1 MLVRA
6 LYLCALW
13 SAISLLTTLV
23 MGSRLRRSDS
33 ALSFLWLTGVILVGN
48 FIAIFTFGRLL
59 EIFGLSLLAFFFGL
73 YWIIRLRDWN
83 APAQVTW
90 SMTLMTTGLFVIY
103 TFLLTAF
110 SPLNPLS
117 FVFALMFFFLE
128 AITLTLALA
137 HMHESLDVVCRVRW
151 HRLLEKLDPV
161 PGYLPMVSLQVP
173 AYNEPVEVVEK
184 TLKSLAELNYPNFE
198 VLVVDNNTPLQATWR
213 PLEEICRRLGPNFHC
228 LHLDQWPGYKSGA
241 LNFAVTQ
248 TDPRAEI
255 LGIIDADYQVD
266 PNFLN
271 ELVPAFADPQVAFV
285 QTPQDYNDS
294 TGDVFS
300 ESMYRGYK
308 YFFEVSMPS
317 RNERN
322 AIIFAGTMGLIR
334 KSVLEEIGGWDEWCI
349 TEDAEAS
356 LRILK
361 KGYQSL
367 YVNRSF
373 GSGMMPINFEGLKKQ
388 RFRWCFGG
396 IQILK
401 KHWEALMPWAHLVD
415 PGNKLTLAQRYYYL
429 VGGLGWF
436 SDVFNLLFAFFLV
449 MGAVFNMFSSPIK
462 IRPLTDTVL
471 IIPAV
476 FLFLHILR
484 FIWVL
489 RNRLRVSIGTAVA
502 TMYNFFS
509 LGWVVTLA
517 CIQGLVQRE
526 GVFLRTPK
534 GTSASKAWH
543 AIQVTQWETAI
554 GIVCILA
561 GLFAFGSDRNWRTF
575 SLCILLIWQGSL
587 YLAAPLYSLLSLK
600 REVAL
605 GGTVPVQVTDQG
617 KPVLEQLAARWVV
630 AFSMVLIGAFSLIR
644 FLPAPT
650 GLPDYVRFLPEDI
663 ASAVDFSPEQ
673 SAGREPGATAS
684 PVLTTVPGTPEVPTP
699 TLGATGATATVT
711 ASSANCR
718 ARPRGGAERI
728 IFLYKDQQ
736 VEIVGRNDD
745 PGNPWWFIKIPDSTG
760 RCWLWSM
767 TASMNGSIED
777 IPVTSERGTPGESQ

>member
-13 SAISLLTTLV
+13 SAISLLATLI
-23 MGSRLRRSDS
+23 MGSRLRRSDL
-33 ALSFLWLTGVILVGN
+33 ALSLLWLTGGVLGGN
-48 FIAIFTFGRLL
+48 LIAIFTFGRLL
-59 EIFGLSLLAFFFGL
+59 EIFSLSLLAFGLGL
-73 YWIIRLRDWN
+73 YWILRLRDWN
-83 APAQVTW
+83 APGQVTW
-90 SMTLMTTGLFVIY
+90 SMTLMTTALFVVY
-103 TFLLTAF
+103 TFMLTAF

-117 FVFALMFFFLE
+117 FIFALVFFFLE
-128 AITLTLALA
+128 AITLVLALS

-151 HRLLEKLDPV
+151 HRLVEKLEPV

-184 TLKSLAELNYPNFE
+184 TLKSLAGLNYPNFE
-198 VLVVDNNTPLQATWR
+198 VLVVDNNTPKQETWR

-228 LHLDQWPGYKSGA
+228 LHLEHWPGYKSGA

-255 LGIIDADYQVD
+255 IGIIDADYEVHPD
-266 PNFLN
+266 FLR
-271 ELVPAFADPQVAFV
+271 ELVPAFADAQVAFV
-285 QTPQDYNDS
+285 QTPQDYSDS

-300 ESMYRGYK
+300 ESTYRGYK

-367 YVNRSF
+367 YINRSF

-401 KHWEALMPWAHLVD
+401 KHWEALMPWAHWVD
-415 PGNKLTLAQRYYYL
+415 SANKLTLAQRYYYL

-449 MGAVFNMFSSPIK
+449 LGAVFNIFSSPIK
-462 IRPLTDTVL
+462 VRPLTDTVL

-489 RNRLRVSIGTAVA
+489 RNRLRVPIGMAAA

-509 LGWVVTLA
+509 LGWAVTLA

-534 GTSASKAWH
+534 STTSSKAWR

-554 GIVCILA
+554 GLICILS
-561 GLFAFGSDRNWRTF
+561 GLLAFGSDRNWRTL

-587 YLAAPLYSLLSLK
+587 YLAAPLYSLLSLT
-600 REVAL
+600 REAAM
-605 GGTVPVQVTDQG
+605 GAQVRVSEQG
-617 KPVLEQLAARWVV
+617 KPVMEQLAARWVV
-630 AFSMVLIGAFSLIR
+630 AFSMVLIGSFSLIR
-644 FLPAPT
+644 FLPTPA
-650 GLPDYVRFLPEDI
+650 GFPDYARFLPADPE
-663 ASAVDFSPEQ
+663 VNLLPEQ
-673 SAGREPGATAS
+673 VVGREPAAATEPAAEPIATMSPTLPSTAS
-684 PVLTTVPGTPEVPTP
+684 ALARVKVD
-699 TLGATGATATVT
+699 
-711 ASSANCR
+711 SANCR
-718 ARPRGGAERI
+718 DKPRGNGDRVTI
-728 IFLYKDQQ
+728 LYRDQQ
-736 VEIVGRNDD
+736 VEVLGRNDD
-745 PGNPWWFIKIPDSTG
+745 LANPWWFIKIPEEDG
-760 RCWLWSM
+760 NCWLWGM
-767 TASMNGSIED
+767 TTEMTGTLEE
-777 IPVTSERGTPGESQ
+777 IPIVR

>member
-6 LYLCALW
+6 LYLSALW
-13 SAISLLTTLV
+13 FAISLFATLV
-23 MGSRLRRSDS
+23 MGSRLRRRDS
-33 ALSFLWLTGVILVGN
+33 ALSLLWLTGVILAGN

-59 EIFGLSLLAFFFGL
+59 EIFGFSLLAFGFGL
-73 YWIIRLRDWN
+73 CWILLLRDWN
-83 APAQVTW
+83 AAGQITW
-90 SMTLMTTGLFVIY
+90 AMTLITTGLFIFY

-110 SPLNPLS
+110 SPLNPVS

-128 AITLTLALA
+128 AITLFLALA
-137 HMHESLDVVCRVRW
+137 HMHESLDVVCRTQW
-151 HRLLEKLDPV
+151 NRLIDKLEPV
-161 PGYLPMVSLQVP
+161 PGYEPMVSLQVP
-173 AYNEPVEVVEK
+173 AYNEPIEVLEK
-184 TLKSLAELNYPNFE
+184 TLNSLAELNYPNFE
-198 VLVVDNNTPLQATWR
+198 VLVVDNNTPKQETWR
-213 PLEEICRRLGPNFHC
+213 PLEEICQRLGPNFHC

-255 LGIIDADYQVD
+255 IGIIDADYEVA
-266 PNFLN
+266 PNFLR
-271 ELVPAFADPQVAFV
+271 ELVPAFSDPQIAFI
-285 QTPQDYNDS
+285 QTPQDYSDS
-294 TGDVFS
+294 KGDVFS
-300 ESMYRGYK
+300 ESMFRGYK

-367 YVNRSF
+367 YINSSF

-401 KHWEALMPWAHLVD
+401 KHWEALMPWAHWVD
-415 PGNKLTLAQRYYYL
+415 PENKLTMAQRYYYL

-449 MGAVFNMFSSPIK
+449 LGAVFNLFSSPVK
-462 IRPLTDTVL
+462 VRPLTDTVL
-471 IIPAV
+471 VIPAV

-489 RNRLRVSIGTAVA
+489 RNRLQVSVGMAVA

-509 LGWVVTLA
+509 LGWAVILA

-534 GTSASKAWH
+534 STTSSKAWH
-543 AIQVTQWETAI
+543 AIQVTQWETTI
-554 GIVCILA
+554 GLICILT
-561 GLFAFGSDRNWRTF
+561 GLLAFGFDRNWRTF
-575 SLCILLIWQGSL
+575 SLCVLLIWQGSL
-587 YLAAPLYSLLSLK
+587 YLAAPLYSVLSLK
-600 REVAL
+600 REAAM
-605 GGTVPVQVTDQG
+605 GVPVRVAEQG
-617 KPVLEQLAARWVV
+617 KPMMEQLAARWVL
-630 AFSMVLIGAFSLIR
+630 ACSMVLIGAFSLMR
-644 FLPAPT
+644 FLPSPAS
-650 GLPDYVRFLPEDI
+650 LPDYARFLP
-663 ASAVDFSPEQ
+663 VDLSPEQ
-673 SAGREPGATAS
+673 LIEGQPEG
-684 PVLTTVPGTPEVPTP
+684 GTPAST
-699 TLGATGATATVT
+699 ATATVPST
-711 ASSANCR
+711 ASGIATVKVESANCR
-718 ARPRGGAERI
+718 AKPRGGAERVTI
-728 IFLYKDQQ
+728 LYKGQK

-745 PGNPWWFIKIPDSTG
+745 LGNPWWYVKVPNSEDH
-760 RCWLWSM
+760 CWLWGM
-767 TASMNGSIED
+767 TATLTGTLQQ
-777 IPVTSERGTPGESQ
+777 IPVIR

>member
-1 MLVRA
+1 MLVRL
-6 LYLCALW
+6 LYLSALW
-13 SAISLLTTLV
+13 FAIALFAMLV
-23 MGSRLRRSDS
+23 MGSRLRRSD
-33 ALSFLWLTGVILVGN
+33 LSLSLLWLTGVILAGN
-48 FIAIFTFGRLL
+48 LIALLTFGRLL
-59 EIFGLSLLAFFFGL
+59 EIFGFSLLVFVFGL
-73 YWIIRLRDWN
+73 YWILRLRDWN
-83 APAQVTW
+83 APGQVTW
-90 SMTLMTTGLFVIY
+90 TMTLITTVLFVIY
-103 TFLLTAF
+103 TFMLTAF
-110 SPLNPLS
+110 TPLNPLS

-128 AITLTLALA
+128 AITLLMALA

-151 HRLLEKLDPV
+151 HRLVEKLKSV

-184 TLKSLAELNYPNFE
+184 TLNSLAGLNYPNFE
-198 VLVVDNNTPLQATWR
+198 VLVIDNNTPLQETWR
-213 PLEEICRRLGPNFHC
+213 PLEDVCRRLGPRFHC
-228 LHLDQWPGYKSGA
+228 LHLDHWPGYKSGA

-248 TDPRAEI
+248 TDPKAEI
-255 LGIIDADYQVD
+255 IAIIDADYKVD
-266 PNFLN
+266 PDFLR
-271 ELVPAFADPQVAFV
+271 ELVPAFADARVAFV
-285 QTPQDYNDS
+285 QTPQDYHDHL
-294 TGDVFS
+294 GDIFS

-361 KGYQSL
+361 KGYHSL
-367 YVNRSF
+367 YIKRAF

-401 KHWEALMPWAHLVD
+401 KHWEALMPWAHWVD
-415 PGNKLTLAQRYYYL
+415 PENKLTMAQRFYYL

-449 MGAVFNMFSSPIK
+449 MGALFNMNSSTIK
-462 IRPLTDTVL
+462 VRPLTDTVL

-476 FLFLHILR
+476 FLLLHLLR

-489 RNRLRVSIGTAVA
+489 RNRLRVSVGMAVA

-509 LGWVVTLA
+509 LGWTVTLA

-534 GTSASKAWH
+534 ATSASKAWH

-554 GIVCILA
+554 GLICVLT
-561 GLFAFGSDRNWRTF
+561 GLFAFGFERNWRTF
-575 SLCILLIWQGSL
+575 SLCLLLIWQGSL

-600 REVAL
+600 REAAFGASVR
-605 GGTVPVQVTDQG
+605 VVEQG
-617 KPVLEQLAARWVV
+617 RPMLEQLAARWVL
-630 AFSMVLIGAFSLIR
+630 AFSMVMIGAFSLIR
-644 FLPAPT
+644 FLPSPPA
-650 GLPDYVRFLPEDI
+650 LPEYARFLPVDPSTQQNPGRQPERP
-663 ASAVDFSPEQ
+663 ASAET
-673 SAGREPGATAS
+673 SA
-684 PVLTTVPGTPEVPTP
+684 TP
-699 TLGATGATATVT
+699 TAAVPSTAAGTATVT
-711 ASSANCR
+711 VESANCR
-718 ARPRGGAERI
+718 AKPRGNAERI
-728 IFLYKDQQ
+728 IYLYQGQ
-736 VEIVGRNDD
+736 ELAVLGRNDD
-745 PGNPWWFIKIPDSTG
+745 LTNPWWYVKIPDQDG
-760 RCWLWSM
+760 KCWLWGM
-767 TASMNGSIED
+767 TATLEGDLTE
-777 IPVTSERGTPGESQ
+777 IPVIR

>member
-13 SAISLLTTLV
+13 SAISLLATLV

-33 ALSFLWLTGVILVGN
+33 ALSLLWLTGVILAGN
-48 FIAIFTFGRLL
+48 LIAIFTFGRLL
-59 EIFGLSLLAFFFGL
+59 EIFGLSLLAFGFGL

-83 APAQVTW
+83 APGQVTW
-90 SMTLMTTGLFVIY
+90 AMTLITTGLFVVY

-128 AITLTLALA
+128 AITLLMALS
-137 HMHESLDVVCRVRW
+137 HMHESLDVVCRLRW
-151 HRLLEKLDPV
+151 HRLVEKLEPI

-173 AYNEPVEVVEK
+173 AYNEPVDVVEK
-184 TLKSLAELNYPNFE
+184 TLKSLAGLNYPNFE

-248 TDPRAEI
+248 TDPGAEI
-255 LGIIDADYQVD
+255 IGIIDADYEVD
-266 PNFLN
+266 PDFLR
-271 ELVPAFADPQVAFV
+271 ELVPAFANPQVAFV
-285 QTPQDYNDS
+285 QTPQDYSDS
-294 TGDVFS
+294 TGDTFS
-300 ESMYRGYK
+300 ESTYRGYK

-334 KSVLEEIGGWDEWCI
+334 RSVLEEIGGWDEWCI

-367 YVNRSF
+367 YINRAF

-401 KHWEALMPWAHLVD
+401 KHWEALMPWAHWVD
-415 PGNKLTLAQRYYYL
+415 PENRLTLAQRYYYL

-449 MGAVFNMFSSPIK
+449 LGAVFNLFSSPVK
-462 IRPLTDTVL
+462 VRPLTDTVL
-471 IIPAV
+471 VIPAV

-489 RNRLRVSIGTAVA
+489 RNRLRVSVDMAVA

-509 LGWVVTLA
+509 LGWAVTLA

-534 GTSASKAWH
+534 STTSSKAWR

-554 GIVCILA
+554 GLICVLA
-561 GLFAFGSDRNWRTF
+561 GLLAFGTDRNWRTF

-600 REVAL
+600 REAAM
-605 GGTVPVQVTDQG
+605 GTSVRVTEQG
-617 KPVLEQLAARWVV
+617 KPVMEQLAARWVV
-630 AFSMVLIGAFSLIR
+630 AFSMVLIGTFSLIR
-644 FLPAPT
+644 FLPMPA
-650 GLPDYVRFLPEDI
+650 GLPDYVRFLPAE
-663 ASAVDFSPEQ
+663 SAADVTTSPEPV
-673 SAGREPGATAS
+673 SGSEAEPTATPPPA
-684 PVLTTVPGTPEVPTP
+684 TP
-699 TLGATGATATVT
+699 TLGATGTTATVT
-711 ASSANCR
+711 VESANCR
-718 ARPRGGAERI
+718 EKPRPNAGRVT
-728 IFLYKDQQ
+728 FLYRDQQ
-736 VEIVGRNDD
+736 VQVLGKNDD
-745 PGNPWWFIKIPDSTG
+745 PINPWWYIKIPDSG
-760 RCWLWSM
+760 GNCWLWGM
-767 TASMNGSIED
+767 TAKLNGSEAGLPIV
-777 IPVTSERGTPGESQ
+777 P

>member
-1 MLVRA
+1 MLIRA
-6 LYLCALW
+6 LYLSALW
-13 SAISLLTTLV
+13 FAFSLFATLI

-33 ALSFLWLTGVILVGN
+33 ALSLLWLTGVILAGN
-48 FIAIFTFGRLL
+48 LIAIFTFGRLL
-59 EIFGLSLLAFFFGL
+59 EIFGFSLVAFGFGL
-73 YWIIRLRDWN
+73 YWIIRLQDWN
-83 APAQVTW
+83 APGQVTW
-90 SMTLMTTGLFVIY
+90 AMTLITTGLFVIY
-103 TFLLTAF
+103 TFMLTAF

-117 FVFALMFFFLE
+117 FIFALIFFFLE
-128 AITLTLALA
+128 AITLLLALS
-137 HMHESLDVVCRVRW
+137 HMHESLDVVCRIRW
-151 HRLLEKLDPV
+151 HRLMDKLEPV
-161 PGYLPMVSLQVP
+161 PGYLPMVSLHLP
-173 AYNEPVEVVEK
+173 AYNEPVEVVQK
-184 TLKSLAELNYPNFE
+184 TLNSLAQLNYPNFE
-198 VLVVDNNTPLQATWR
+198 VLVVDNNTPRQETWR
-213 PLEEICRRLGPNFHC
+213 PLEEICRKLGPNFHC

-255 LGIIDADYQVD
+255 IGIIDADYEVD
-266 PNFLN
+266 PNFLR
-271 ELVPAFADPQVAFV
+271 ELVPAFANPQVAFV
-285 QTPQDYNDS
+285 QTPQDYHDS
-294 TGDVFS
+294 KGDVFS

-367 YVNRSF
+367 YINRAF
-373 GSGMMPINFEGLKKQ
+373 GSGLMPFNFEGLKKQ

-401 KHWEALMPWAHLVD
+401 KHWEALMPWAHWVD
-415 PGNKLTLAQRYYYL
+415 PENKLTLAQRYYYL
-429 VGGLGWF
+429 AGGLGWF

-449 MGAVFNMFSSPIK
+449 MGAVFKLFSSPVQV
-462 IRPLTDTVL
+462 RPLTDTV
-471 IIPAV
+471 IIVPAV

-489 RNRLRVSIGTAVA
+489 RNRLKVSLGMAVA

-534 GTSASKAWH
+534 ATTSSKAWR

-554 GIVCILA
+554 GFICILT
-561 GLFAFGSDRNWRTF
+561 GLLAFGSDRNWRTF

-587 YLAAPLYSLLSLK
+587 YIAAPLYSLLSLN
-600 REVAL
+600 REATLGAHVRVAE
-605 GGTVPVQVTDQG
+605 QG
-617 KPVLEQLAARWVV
+617 RPVLEQLAARWVV
-630 AFSMVLIGAFSLIR
+630 AFSMVLIGVFSLIR
-644 FLPAPT
+644 FLPSPA
-650 GLPDYVRFLPEDI
+650 GLPEYARFLPDDSSLVVE
-663 ASAVDFSPEQ
+663 ATPEQ
-673 SAGREPGATAS
+673 LGGRERAPTTA
-684 PVLTTVPGTPEVPTP
+684 
-699 TLGATGATATVT
+699 ATATIKVE
-711 ASSANCR
+711 SANCR
-718 ARPRGGAERI
+718 SRPRGGGDI
-728 IFLYKDQQ
+728 VTILYHGQE
-736 VEIVGRNDD
+736 VEIVGRNADLI
-745 PGNPWWFIKIPDSTG
+745 NPWWYVKIPNLSG
-760 RCWLWSM
+760 HCWLWGM
-767 TASMNGSIED
+767 TATMTGNVDE
-777 IPVTSERGTPGESQ
+777 IPITQ

>member
-1 MLVRA
+1 M
-6 LYLCALW
+6 
-13 SAISLLTTLV
+13 SL
-23 MGSRLRRSDS
+23 
-33 ALSFLWLTGVILVGN
+33 LWLTGVILVGN
-48 FIAIFTFGRLL
+48 FIAILTFGRLL
-59 EIFGLSLLAFFFGL
+59 EIFGFSLVAFGFGL
-73 YWIIRLRDWN
+73 FWIFQLRDWN
-83 APAQVTW
+83 AAGQVTW
-90 SMTLMTTGLFVIY
+90 AMTLITTGLFVIY

-117 FVFALMFFFLE
+117 FIFALSFFFLE
-128 AITLTLALA
+128 AITLLLALA

-151 HRLLEKLDPV
+151 HRLVDKLEPV

-184 TLKSLAELNYPNFE
+184 TLNSLAGLNYPNLE
-198 VLVVDNNTPLQATWR
+198 VLVVDNNTPLQETWR
-213 PLEEICRRLGPNFHC
+213 PLEEICRKLGPNFHC

-255 LGIIDADYQVD
+255 IGIIDADYEVD
-266 PNFLN
+266 PNFLM

-285 QTPQDYNDS
+285 QTPQDYTDAK
-294 TGDVFS
+294 GDVFS
-300 ESMYRGYK
+300 ESTYRGYK

-367 YVNRSF
+367 YINRSF
-373 GSGMMPINFEGLKKQ
+373 GSGMMPINFDGLKKQ

-401 KHWEALMPWAHLVD
+401 KHWEALMPWAHWVD
-415 PGNKLTLAQRYYYL
+415 PQNKLTMAQRYYYL
-429 VGGLGWF
+429 AGGLGWF
-436 SDVFNLLFAFFLV
+436 SDVFNLLFALFLV
-449 MGAVFNMFSSPIK
+449 LGAIFNLFSSPIK
-462 IRPLTDTVL
+462 VRPLTDTVL
-471 IIPAV
+471 VIPAV
-476 FLFLHILR
+476 FLVLHILR

-489 RNRLRVSIGTAVA
+489 RNRLQVSIDMAVA

-517 CIQGLVQRE
+517 CIQGIVQKE

-534 GTSASKAWH
+534 STTASKAWR

-554 GIVCILA
+554 GLICVLT
-561 GLFAFGSDRNWRTF
+561 GLLAFGFDRNWRTF

-600 REVAL
+600 RETAL
-605 GGTVPVQVTDQG
+605 GATVRVMEQG
-617 KPVLEQLAARWVV
+617 KPMKEQLAARWVL
-630 AFSMVLIGAFSLIR
+630 ACSMVLIGTFSLIR
-644 FLPAPT
+644 FLPSPT
-650 GLPDYVRFLPEDI
+650 TLPEYARFLPVDI
-663 ASAVDFSPEQ
+663 SAEQ
-673 SAGREPGATAS
+673 IVGGETEATPIPPTSA
-684 PVLTTVPGTPEVPTP
+684 TPIP
-699 TLGATGATATVT
+699 TLPSTVAGIATVT
-711 ASSANCR
+711 VESANCR
-718 ARPRGGAERI
+718 SRPRGGADRVT
-728 IFLYKDQQ
+728 IFYSGQQ
-736 VEIVGRNDD
+736 LEIVGKNADLN
-745 PGNPWWFIKIPDSTG
+745 NPWWYVKIPSSG
-760 RCWLWSM
+760 GNCWLWGM
-767 TASMNGSIED
+767 TAKTTGAVDEIPIIE
-777 IPVTSERGTPGESQ
+777 

>member
-1 MLVRA
+1 MLIRA
-6 LYLCALW
+6 LYLSALW
-13 SAISLLTTLV
+13 FALSLFGTLI
-23 MGSRLRRSDS
+23 MGSRLRRSDFS
-33 ALSFLWLTGVILVGN
+33 LSLLWLTSVILAGN

-59 EIFGLSLLAFFFGL
+59 EIFGFSLLAFGFGL
-73 YWIIRLRDWN
+73 YWIILLRDWN
-83 APAQVTW
+83 APGQVTW
-90 SMTLMTTGLFVIY
+90 AMTLMTTGLFIIY

-128 AITLTLALA
+128 AITLLMALS
-137 HMHESLDVVCRVRW
+137 HMHESLDVVCRIRW
-151 HRLLEKLDPV
+151 HRLLDQLESI

-173 AYNEPVEVVEK
+173 AYNEPVDVVEK
-184 TLKSLAELNYPNFE
+184 TLNSLAGLNYPDYE
-198 VLVVDNNTPLQATWR
+198 VLVVDNNTPLQETWR
-213 PLEEICRRLGPNFHC
+213 PLEEICRNLGSNFHC
-228 LHLDQWPGYKSGA
+228 LLLDQWPGYKSGA

-255 LGIIDADYQVD
+255 IGIIDADYEVAPD
-266 PNFLN
+266 FLQ
-271 ELVPAFADPQVAFV
+271 ELVPAFADSQVAFV
-285 QTPQDYNDS
+285 QTPQDYSDS
-294 TGDVFS
+294 KGDVFS
-300 ESMYRGYK
+300 ESTYRGYK

-322 AIIFAGTMGLIR
+322 AVIFAGTMGLIR

-361 KGYQSL
+361 KGYKSL
-367 YVNRSF
+367 YINRAF

-401 KHWEALMPWAHLVD
+401 KHWEALMPWAHWVD
-415 PGNKLTLAQRYYYL
+415 PKNKLTLPQRYYYL

-449 MGAVFNMFSSPIK
+449 MGAVFNIFSSPIK
-462 IRPLTDTVL
+462 VRPLTDTVL

-476 FLFLHILR
+476 FLLLHILR

-489 RNRLRVSIGTAVA
+489 HNRLRVSLDMAIA

-509 LGWVVTLA
+509 LGWAVTLA

-534 GTSASKAWH
+534 ATTSSKAWR

-554 GIVCILA
+554 GLICVLAGILA
-561 GLFAFGSDRNWRTF
+561 FGFDRNWRTF
-575 SLCILLIWQGSL
+575 SLCILLMWQGSL
-587 YLAAPLYSLLSLK
+587 YLAAPLYRLLSLK
-600 REVAL
+600 REAAL
-605 GGTVPVQVTDQG
+605 GVPVRVTEQG
-617 KPVLEQLAARWVV
+617 KPVLEQLAARWVM

-644 FLPAPT
+644 FLPSPAV
-650 GLPDYVRFLPEDI
+650 LPGYARFLP
-663 ASAVDFSPEQ
+663 VDLSPEQ
-673 SAGREPGATAS
+673 IIGREPE
-684 PVLTTVPGTPEVPTP
+684 GT
-699 TLGATGATATVT
+699 LSATATATITSTVT
-711 ASSANCR
+711 GIATITVESANCR
-718 ARPRGGAERI
+718 EKPRGNADKVT
-728 IFLYKDQQ
+728 FLYKGQQ
-736 VEIVGRNDD
+736 VEVLGRNDD
-745 PGNPWWFIKIPDSTG
+745 SQ
-760 RCWLWSM
+760 
-767 TASMNGSIED
+767 NGMC
-777 IPVTSERGTPGESQ
+777 Q

>member
-6 LYLCALW
+6 LYISALW
-13 SAISLLTTLV
+13 FAISLFGTLI
-23 MGSRLRRSDS
+23 MGSRLRRSDP
-33 ALSFLWLTGVILVGN
+33 ALSLLWLTGVILTGN
-48 FIAIFTFGRLL
+48 LIAIFTFGRLL
-59 EIFGLSLLAFFFGL
+59 EIFGLSLLAFSFGL
-73 YWIIRLRDWN
+73 YWIIQLRDWN
-83 APAQVTW
+83 APGQVTW
-90 SMTLMTTGLFVIY
+90 AMTLTTTGLFVSY

-117 FVFALMFFFLE
+117 FIFALIFFFLE

-137 HMHESLDVVCRVRW
+137 HMHEGLDVVCRVRW
-151 HRLLEKLDPV
+151 HRLVDKLEPV
-161 PGYLPMVSLQVP
+161 PGYQPMVSLQVP

-184 TLKSLAELNYPNFE
+184 TLNSLARLNYPNLE
-198 VLVVDNNTPLQATWR
+198 VLVVDNNTPLQETWR
-213 PLEEICRRLGPNFHC
+213 PLEEICRKLGPNFHC

-248 TDPRAEI
+248 TDPTAEI
-255 LGIIDADYQVD
+255 IGIIDADYEVD
-266 PNFLN
+266 PNFLS

-285 QTPQDYNDS
+285 QTPQDYSDS
-294 TGDVFS
+294 KGDLFS
-300 ESMYRGYK
+300 ESTYRGYR

-367 YVNRSF
+367 YINRSF

-401 KHWEALMPWAHLVD
+401 KHWEALMPWAHWVD
-415 PGNKLTLAQRYYYL
+415 PQNKLTLAQRYYYL

-436 SDVFNLLFAFFLV
+436 SDVFNLLFAFFLL
-449 MGAVFNMFSSPIK
+449 MGAVFNLFSSPIK
-462 IRPLTDTVL
+462 VRPLTDTVL

-476 FLFLHILR
+476 FLLLHILR

-489 RNRLRVSIGTAVA
+489 RNRLRVPIDMAVA

-509 LGWVVTLA
+509 LGWAVTLA

-534 GTSASKAWH
+534 ATTSSKAWR

-554 GIVCILA
+554 GLICILT
-561 GLFAFGSDRNWRTF
+561 GILAFGFDRNWRTF

-600 REVAL
+600 REAVL
-605 GGTVPVQVTDQG
+605 GVPARVTEQG
-617 KPVLEQLAARWVV
+617 RPVPEQLAARWVMTL
-630 AFSMVLIGAFSLIR
+630 SMVLIGAFSLIR
-644 FLPAPT
+644 FLPTPT
-650 GLPDYVRFLPEDI
+650 VLPGYARFLP
-663 ASAVDFSPEQ
+663 VDLSPEQ
-673 SAGREPGATAS
+673 IMGREPEG
-684 PVLTTVPGTPEVPTP
+684 TTIPPTV
-699 TLGATGATATVT
+699 AIATATLPSTVAGIVT
-711 ASSANCR
+711 ITVESANCR
-718 ARPRGGAERI
+718 EKPRGSADKVA
-728 IFLYKDQQ
+728 FLYNGQQ
-736 VEIVGRNDD
+736 VEVLGRNDD
-745 PGNPWWFIKIPDSTG
+745 RENPWWYVRIPDQSG
-760 RCWLWSM
+760 NCWLWGM
-767 TASMNGSIED
+767 TATMNGNIDE
-777 IPVTSERGTPGESQ
+777 IPIVK

>member
-13 SAISLLTTLV
+13 SAISLLATLV

-33 ALSFLWLTGVILVGN
+33 ALSLLWLTGVILAGN
-48 FIAIFTFGRLL
+48 LIAIFTFGRLL
-59 EIFGLSLLAFFFGL
+59 EIFGLSLLAFGFGL

-83 APAQVTW
+83 APGQVTW
-90 SMTLMTTGLFVIY
+90 TMTLITTGLFVVY

-128 AITLTLALA
+128 AITLLMALS
-137 HMHESLDVVCRVRW
+137 HMHESLDVVCRLRW
-151 HRLLEKLDPV
+151 HRLVEKLEPI

-184 TLKSLAELNYPNFE
+184 TLKSLAGLNYPKFE

-213 PLEEICRRLGPNFHC
+213 PLEEICRRLGTNFHC
-228 LHLDQWPGYKSGA
+228 LHLEQWPGYKSGA

-255 LGIIDADYQVD
+255 IGIIDADYEVD
-266 PNFLN
+266 PDFLR
-271 ELVPAFADPQVAFV
+271 ELVPAFADPKVAFV
-285 QTPQDYNDS
+285 QTPQDYSDS
-294 TGDVFS
+294 TGDTFS
-300 ESMYRGYK
+300 ESTYRGYK

-334 KSVLEEIGGWDEWCI
+334 RSVLEEIGGWDEWCI

-367 YVNRSF
+367 YINRAF

-396 IQILK
+396 IQLLK
-401 KHWEALMPWAHLVD
+401 KHWEALMPWAHWVD
-415 PGNKLTLAQRYYYL
+415 PENRLTLAQRYYYL

-449 MGAVFNMFSSPIK
+449 LGAVFNLFSSPVK
-462 IRPLTDTVL
+462 VRPLTDTVL

-489 RNRLRVSIGTAVA
+489 RNRLRVSVDMAVA

-509 LGWVVTLA
+509 LGWAVTLA

-534 GTSASKAWH
+534 STTSSKAWR

-554 GIVCILA
+554 GLLCVLA
-561 GLFAFGSDRNWRTF
+561 GLLAFGTDRNWRTF

-600 REVAL
+600 REAAM
-605 GGTVPVQVTDQG
+605 GTSVRVTEQG
-617 KPVLEQLAARWVV
+617 KPVMEQLAARWVV
-630 AFSMVLIGAFSLIR
+630 AFSMVLIGTFSLIR
-644 FLPAPT
+644 FLPMPA
-650 GLPDYVRFLPEDI
+650 GIPDYVRFLPAEA
-663 ASAVDFSPEQ
+663 ASDSTPSAEQ
-673 SAGREPGATAS
+673 VTEPQAETTAT
-684 PVLTTVPGTPEVPTP
+684 PPLPTP
-699 TLGATGATATVT
+699 TLPATGLTATITVE
-711 ASSANCR
+711 SANCR
-718 ARPRGGAERI
+718 EKPRPNAGRVV
-728 IFLYKDQQ
+728 FLYRDQQ
-736 VEIVGRNDD
+736 VEVLGKNDD
-745 PGNPWWFIKIPDSTG
+745 PINPWWYIKIPDSG
-760 RCWLWSM
+760 GNCWLWGM
-767 TASMNGSIED
+767 TGKLNGSD
-777 IPVTSERGTPGESQ
+777 AGIPIVP